1 LAQVWRVCYLVWLFI
16 PAKHFAFTGSK
27 EEFKDSMGT
36 PSANLS
42 NNGQTAGRVVQI
54 IGPVVDVEFKE
65 HYLPP
70 IYQALRIVS
79 EGFDVPTPIDVI
91 AEVQQHLGEGRV
103 RTVSMV
109 ATDGMVRGMKAI
121 DTGGP
126 ITMPVGEGTLGRVL
140 NVIGQ
145 PVDNLGP
152 VRHTE
157 RYPIHRHA
165 PTFQE
170 QSTELQMFETGIKVI
185 DLIQPFVR
193 GGKIGLFG
201 GAGVGKTVI
210 VMELINNIAKAR
222 SGFSVFAGVGERTRE
237 GNDLL
242 REMVESEVIQFGE
255 TFNKHLHETGEFD
268 MTKVDMKALEQSK
281 VALIYGQM
289 TEPPGAR
296 LRVAL
301 SGLTV
306 AEYFRDQG
314 LDVLLFIDNIFRFTQ
329 AGSEVSALL
338 GRMPSAVG
346 YQPNLASEMGE
357 MQERITSTKTGSIT
371 SIQAVYVPADDYT
384 DPAPATTFAH
394 LDAVTALSR
403 QIVELGIY
411 PAVDPLSSSSRI
423 LDPRHV
429 GEEHYKTAQDV
440 KLILQRYKDLQDII
454 AILGLDELSDEDKLI
469 VSRARKIQRFFSQ
482 PFFVAAQFTGLEG
495 KYVKL
500 EDTIKGFREIV
511 DGKHDDL
518 PEQAFYMVGTIEEAV
533 EKAKTVAGA

>member
-1 LAQVWRVCYLVWLFI
+1 MA
-16 PAKHFAFTGSK
+16 
-27 EEFKDSMGT
+27 T
-36 PSANLS
+36 P
-42 NNGQTAGRVVQI
+42 NGNASTDGNFGRVVQI
-54 IGPVVDVEFKE
+54 IGPVVDVEFEEKQM
-65 HYLPP
+65 PP
-70 IYQALRIVS
+70 IYQALRITS
-79 EGFDVPTPIDVI
+79 EGFDVPTQIDVI
-91 AEVQQHLGEGRV
+91 CEVQQHLGEGRV
-103 RTVSMV
+103 RAVSMLP
-109 ATDGMVRGMKAI
+109 TDGMVRGMRAI

-126 ITMPVGEGTLGRVL
+126 ITVPVGEGTLGRVM
-140 NVIGQ
+140 NVIGE

-152 VRHTE
+152 VRSEE
-157 RYPIHRHA
+157 RYPIPRHA
-165 PTFQE
+165 PTLEE

-185 DLIQPFVR
+185 DLIQPFLR

-242 REMVESEVIQFGE
+242 REMVESKVIDFGE
-255 TFNKHLHETGEFD
+255 PFYKNMEETGAFD
-268 MTKVDMKALEQSK
+268 MTKVDMKAIEKSK

-346 YQPNLASEMGE
+346 YQPNLATEMGE

-411 PAVDPLSSSSRI
+411 PAVDPLSSSSKI
-423 LDPRHV
+423 LDPRIV
-429 GEEHYKTAQDV
+429 GEDHYNTAQEV
-440 KLILQRYKDLQDII
+440 KRILQRYKDLQDII
-454 AILGLDELSDEDKLI
+454 AILGIDELSDEDKLV
-469 VSRARKIQRFFSQ
+469 VSRARKIQRFLSQ
-482 PFFVAAQFTGLEG
+482 PFFVAQQFTGLEG
-495 KYVKL
+495 KYVSIA
-500 EDTIKGFREIV
+500 DTIRGFKEIV
-511 DGKHDDL
+511 EGKHDEI
-518 PEQAFYMVGTIEEAV
+518 PEQDFYMAGTIDEV
-533 EKAKTVAGA
+533 IEKFRKRKAA

>member
-1 LAQVWRVCYLVWLFI
+1 M
-16 PAKHFAFTGSK
+16 T
-27 EEFKDSMGT
+27 T
-36 PSANLS
+36 PNPNAD
-42 NNGQTAGRVVQI
+42 GQHVGKVVQI
-54 IGPVVDVEFKE
+54 IGPVLDVEFDGK
-65 HYLPP
+65 YLPP
-70 IYQALRIVS
+70 IYEALRITS
-79 EGFDVPTPIDVI
+79 DGFDVPEPIDVI

-103 RTVSMV
+103 RAVSMLP
-109 ATDGMVRGMKAI
+109 TDGMVRGMKAT

-126 ITMPVGEGTLGRVL
+126 ITVPVGEGTLGRVM
-140 NVIGQ
+140 NVIGE
-145 PVDNLGP
+145 PVDNLGAIP
-152 VRHTE
+152 HQQ

-165 PTFQE
+165 PTFEE

-185 DLIQPFVR
+185 DLIQPFLR

-242 REMVESEVIQFGE
+242 REMVESKVIDFGE
-255 TFNKHLHETGEFD
+255 SFYKNAEETGAFD
-268 MTKVDMKALEQSK
+268 MTKVDLKAVENSK

-346 YQPNLASEMGE
+346 YQPNLATEMGE
-357 MQERITSTKTGSIT
+357 MQERITSTKRGSIT
-371 SIQAVYVPADDYT
+371 SVQAIYFPADDLT

-394 LDAVTALSR
+394 LDATTVLSR
-403 QIVELGIY
+403 ALTEIGIY
-411 PAVDPLSSSSRI
+411 PAVDPLSSTSRI
-423 LDPRHV
+423 LDPRIV
-429 GEEHYKTAQDV
+429 GEEHYNVAQAV
-440 KLILQRYKDLQDII
+440 KQTLQRYKDLQDII
-454 AILGLDELSDEDKLI
+454 AILGMDELSDEDKLT
-469 VSRARKIQRFFSQ
+469 VSRARKVQRFFSQ

-495 KYVKL
+495 KLVPL
-500 EDTIKGFREIV
+500 EETIRGFREIV
-511 DGKHDDL
+511 DGKHDDI
-518 PEQAFYMVGTIEEAV
+518 PEQAFFLKGAIDEVVEA
-533 EKAKTVAGA
+533 AKKM